1 VRSKWATE
9 NRSLTSSFARK
20 TEGDRKEG
28 LSGCVLSNT
37 LGSTRERGL
46 VVPDSH
52 LLRTGRAAPSE
63 TGKRKKLI
71 KTLAGTVRNSSEAIP
86 FGPAARI
93 YSSRNRIIGS
103 SDRVRCAG
111 IQVAASP
118 SDAIAR
124 TTPASTRG
132 SRGVA

>member
-1 VRSKWATE
+1 MYEGRNTE
-9 NRSLTSSFARK
+9 
-20 TEGDRKEG
+20 
-28 LSGCVLSNT
+28 C
-37 LGSTRERGL
+37 TREGTL
-46 VVPDSH
+46 PDSV
-52 LLRTGRAAPSE
+52 LLTPIENLRRSSGAIGTRLADLRSGAFSIQSPVRISQTPIRWRSAAKCIPLRPRTH
-63 TGKRKKLI
+63 
-71 KTLAGTVRNSSEAIP
+71 
-86 FGPAARI
+86 
-93 YSSRNRIIGS
+93 SSRSRITGS